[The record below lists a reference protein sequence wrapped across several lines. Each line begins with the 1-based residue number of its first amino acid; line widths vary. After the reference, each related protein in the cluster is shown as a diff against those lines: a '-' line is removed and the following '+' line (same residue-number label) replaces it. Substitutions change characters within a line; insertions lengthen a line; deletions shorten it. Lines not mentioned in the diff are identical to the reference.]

1 MILFKNRRIYKYQFL
16 ANNMSESIFLK
27 VVGHSPKLRVLDFL
41 LTFQAFDYSLTDIAK
56 NSEVSY
62 TSLMSFWPEF
72 VKAGLVIETRK
83 VGKARMFKLNEKN
96 PIVRQMLRLQWTI
109 AKKANE
115 IFEKE
120 LVVNT

>member
-1 MILFKNRRIYKYQFL
+1 
-16 ANNMSESIFLK
+16 MSESIFLK